1 MNANIVKTQFFH
13 KIKYDLK
20 GHSRS
25 QKTTLLFKNLLL
37 GYLQDRLADLQDI
50 ASDQRFV
57 KYPAQIKKTNLKE
70 EL

>member
-1 MNANIVKTQFFH
+1 MK
-13 KIKYDLK
+13 
-20 GHSRS
+20 
-25 QKTTLLFKNLLL
+25 LFIIFI

-57 KYPAQIKKTNLKE
+57 KYPAQIKKTNNLKE